1 MSEEILDAEA
11 STLNKNSGPID
22 HLKHLL
28 KSGWDSESPLIR
40 SFVEKHSLHRELK
53 QLVNEQ

>member
-28 KSGWDSESPLIR
+28 KIGWALDSPLIQ
-40 SFVEKHSLHRELK
+40 SFVEKHNLHRELK
-53 QLVNEQ
+53 QLQND

>member
-28 KSGWDSESPLIR
+28 KIGWASNSPLIQ

-53 QLVNEQ
+53 QLLNG